1 MTWIK
6 TVRPDQA
13 DAPLRDAVMAQR
25 ALYPPEYA
33 GAVPSAEPR
42 EEEDPSTGILLS
54 HSLIPE
60 ALRHAFSTLGS
71 LLSPTLPLSRRQH
84 EMIAATV
91 SALNR
96 CHY

>member
-6 TVRPDQA
+6 TVPLSQA
-13 DAPLRDAVMAQR
+13 SPELMEALQGQGQ
-25 ALYPPEYA
+25 LYPPEYRIP
-33 GAVPSAEPR
+33 VPSLSEH
-42 EEEDPSTGILLS
+42 ENNGDGPSIIMA
-54 HSLIPE
+54 HSQMPQVLF
-60 ALRHAFSTLGS
+60 HAFAAYGS
-71 LLSPTLPLSRRQH
+71 LLSPDLPLTRRHH